1 MEDCPEA
8 TAGASAPWQP
18 VHGPCPELPSGL
30 SRELAKALR
39 SLYEEQDSLEKRPWL
54 LQPVLQAR
62 AETLPGE
69 DSGTSCPEPAS
80 ARPRRPPLLRA
91 RPQSARTATSGLHA
105 GQAASFSSVCT
116 SGSSSVCSSSSQ
128 QQQQD
133 PKVRVGGPASAQV
146 SGRPFVDLRA
156 PEGPCDDGRG
166 RPRQRPSSARPAASQ
181 ASRPPS
187 RPASAGSQRQPQQ
200 RHTLELTEEERQAE
214 RSASLC
220 VLRCLHSAPTT
231 CEVDMEAVQSHRE
244 LKQEKLRQ
252 WLARKDAEVAEKRRA
267 AEAAARLA
275 EEKEVEAT
283 RRRSQLQAALQL
295 QREALV
301 SAASRRQK
309 ELALER
315 CVLDDEGE
323 SPCAATA
330 RAALSCRPQR
340 TQRVTA
346 ATMAAYSASPLVA
359 RAALKCRRPTTRS
372 ICGGG

>member
-200 RHTLELTEEERQAE
+200 RHTLELTEEERQA
-214 RSASLC
+214 
-220 VLRCLHSAPTT
+220 
-231 CEVDMEAVQSHRE
+231 VQSHRE